1 MTQIKTDTNIADF
14 VQDGWAP
21 VGFFAGY
28 KIYRREEKRILYDAK
43 NEKVIAYYN
52 VEDTKTLN
60 LDNVM
65 VEQGSGI

>member
-14 VQDGWAP
+14 VQDGWSP